1 MQPACVLCSS
11 QNTCSV
17 STASKLSKVRHKK
30 YCFLNKSDVIVLVC
44 VDCESPSF
52 VPMDNVKK
60 LKKAVEFVMEM
71 ERKFPLIHSTLELAK
86 TKKQMFVDIFDA
98 M

>member
-1 MQPACVLCSS
+1 
-11 QNTCSV
+11 
-17 STASKLSKVRHKK
+17 
-30 YCFLNKSDVIVLVC
+30 
-44 VDCESPSF
+44 
-52 VPMDNVKK
+52 MDNVKK